1 MLFSIV
7 IPVYNVEKYLD
18 ECMQSIL
25 CQIETVNNNCEILLI
40 DDGSTDNSGK
50 ICDSYGEKFPEIVR
64 VFHKNNEGLLATRR
78 YGYKRASGE
87 YIINCDSDDL
97 LESDMLRLVKGVIDK
112 YNNPDIIL
120 INYNSYDGIKKKVAY
135 ENIFSDANDSVITKE
150 ALLREYMS
158 GHSIVSVCGKI
169 IKRSCININMDYQ
182 EYGRLSTGEDTLQS
196 IEFFTNANSYVYLN
210 RALYDYRCGSGMTN
224 KFDNNYYFTFKKI
237 FEKIQN
243 NSSSWNLKDFDQ
255 LFAIKVLQTAGRAV
269 TQARYKKWSS
279 IKEQKQYLNSISED
293 DLFKS
298 NICYIRNVKHNLQN
312 DHVIL
317 LRMLEKKQ
325 LFLICVLLRIKNLLS
340 CENLSRR

>member
-1 MLFSIV
+1 MMEL
-7 IPVYNVEKYLD
+7 
-18 ECMQSIL
+18 
-25 CQIETVNNNCEILLI
+25 
-40 DDGSTDNSGK
+40 
-50 ICDSYGEKFPEIVR
+50 
-64 VFHKNNEGLLATRR
+64 
-78 YGYKRASGE
+78 
-87 YIINCDSDDL
+87 
-97 LESDMLRLVKGVIDK
+97 
-112 YNNPDIIL
+112 
-120 INYNSYDGIKKKVAY
+120 
-135 ENIFSDANDSVITKE
+135 ITKE

-293 DLFKS
+293 DQFKS
-298 NICYIRNVKHNLQN
+298 NICYIRNVKHN
-312 DHVIL
+312 
-317 LRMLEKKQ
+317 
-325 LFLICVLLRIKNLLS
+325 
-340 CENLSRR
+340 